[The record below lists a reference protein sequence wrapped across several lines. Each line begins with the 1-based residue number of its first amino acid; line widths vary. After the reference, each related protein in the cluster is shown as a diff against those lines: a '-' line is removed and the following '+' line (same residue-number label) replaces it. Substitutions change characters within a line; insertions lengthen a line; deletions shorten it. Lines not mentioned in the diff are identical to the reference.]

1 MLQFCIKLRYR
12 TSKIIPNDFGSC
24 AVIFSHTNRPVLMK
38 YLLNIFVLMP
48 VSEVYFRVR
57 EFSIIETG
65 KSLKMTQSSQPNLRK
80 VLSIEFN
87 FFQLI
92 AKTE

>member
-1 MLQFCIKLRYR
+1 
-12 TSKIIPNDFGSC
+12 
-24 AVIFSHTNRPVLMK
+24 
-38 YLLNIFVLMP
+38 MP

-92 AKTE
+92 AETE